1 MSNIEIENYFGAK
14 DPNFEIYDKLMR
26 EKTLSWVKQ
35 SGTNYHELIGDVS
48 ECAETAFA
56 NKGEKVIPDNN
67 TRPVFVDASGIIPRV
82 VNGSVIVNTSRFNQ
96 NKVGIVIPDNNTQPI
111 FVDASGEIPRVVEGS
126 VEVNPAGL
134 NNMYT
139 DLYVFSEKAP
149 YDNPPVHRSGRR

>member
-26 EKTLSWVKQ
+26 EKALSWTEQ
-35 SGTNYHELIGDVS
+35 PGTNYHKLIKDVS

-56 NKGEKVIPDNN
+56 NNGEIAIPDNN
-67 TRPVFVDASGIIPRV
+67 TRPV
-82 VNGSVIVNTSRFNQ
+82 
-96 NKVGIVIPDNNTQPI
+96 

-126 VEVNPAGL
+126 VEVGF

-139 DLYVFSEKAP
+139 DLFGFPEKAS
-149 YDNPPVHRSGRR
+149 YDNSPVQRSSRRR

>member
-26 EKTLSWVKQ
+26 EKALSWTEQ
-35 SGTNYHELIGDVS
+35 PGTNYHELIGDVA

-56 NKGEKVIPDNN
+56 NQGEIAIPDNN
-67 TRPVFVDASGIIPRV
+67 TRPV
-82 VNGSVIVNTSRFNQ
+82 
-96 NKVGIVIPDNNTQPI
+96 

-126 VEVNPAGL
+126 VEVDAAGL

-139 DLYVFSEKAP
+139 DLYGFSEEAL
-149 YDNPPVHRSGRR
+149 YDNSPVRHSSRH